1 MRLSSVLAL
10 LLLAPALR
18 AQATLSASTELL
30 AAPGGRVIADVRRGS
45 RVTTLL
51 TRGPV
56 TKVSIAGFVSRSL
69 AGGKRDSFAVSVK
82 PGSPA
87 QLRAA
92 ATTGAPVVATLRA
105 GTGLSLVAR
114 RGEWIE
120 VVRSGWIP
128 TRLLAS
134 NPSPATTPRQVASVA
149 PTRPAARAAP
159 PASPVADTGRA
170 PPVASGAMT
179 PARATTL
186 STAPD
191 GAGLATLS
199 PGVSLRAVARDRGW
213 VRVQVEGWVKE
224 SDLLPADSS
233 VLGSLSG
240 ADIRADPEAARGRTV
255 RWDVQVIARQSADPL
270 RRDLAPDEPYLLARG
285 PGKENSLVYLAI
297 PPALLA
303 VADGLPP
310 LSRAIISARVRTG
323 RSDPAGV
330 PILDLLSIARR

>member
-1 MRLSSVLAL
+1 MRFRLAL
-10 LLLAPALR
+10 GFVLLAPVLQ
-18 AQATLSASTELL
+18 AQETLSASTELL

-45 RVTTLL
+45 RVTTLI

-56 TKVSIAGFVSRSL
+56 TKISIAGFLSRSV
-69 AGGKRDSFAVSVK
+69 AGGKRDSFAESVK
-82 PGSPA
+82 AGSSA

-92 ATTGAPVVATLRA
+92 AAQGAPVVATLRP

-114 RGEWIE
+114 RGEWIQ
-120 VVRSGWIP
+120 VARIGWVP
-128 TRLLAS
+128 TRLLTATA
-134 NPSPATTPRQVASVA
+134 PAAAPARVAIAAPARVGIAAPARTPAPARDTSPAPRAL
-149 PTRPAARAAP
+149 
-159 PASPVADTGRA
+159 
-170 PPVASGAMT
+170 SGAMT
-179 PARATTL
+179 PACATTL

-191 GAGLATLS
+191 GTGLATLS
-199 PGVSLRAVARDRGW
+199 PGVSLRPIARDRGW

-224 SDLLPADSS
+224 ADLLPADSS

-240 ADIRADPEAARGRTV
+240 ADIRADPEAVRGRTV

-285 PGKENSLVYLAI
+285 PGKENSLIYLAI
-297 PPALLA
+297 PPALLSL
-303 VADGLPP
+303 ADGLPP
-310 LSRAIISARVRTG
+310 LSRAVISARIRTG